1 MINIKTIYNNS
12 PAIKNILLQLN
23 NNKKIA
29 LKGITGS
36 AITFILSSVFE
47 KSQKNLFCILNDK
60 EEAAY
65 FYNDLI
71 KITDK
76 KYNNFFP
83 SSFKRNIDNNQKN
96 KSNLILR
103 TETLTNLNTKRK
115 QITITYP
122 ESIIEKVLIKA
133 QLEKNTIKLKINNTY
148 KFDEIYNK
156 LIDNNFNLVDFVYE
170 PGQFSIR
177 GSIIDIFS
185 YSGKKPYRIDF
196 FDDKIESIRN
206 FDIDTQL
213 SDKKLNSVT
222 ITFDNT
228 QLTDKKHISIFDYI
242 DKNTI
247 IVAQDFDFIYSA
259 IQKYLEQN
267 NETIKQNNNLNNN
280 IITNLDII
288 KKQISDFNTIEYGNQ
303 NYFNTQNIIKFNTI
317 PQPAFNK
324 NFDFLIKNISDL
336 QAKQYKTYIFS
347 DNQIQ
352 LNRLKSI
359 FDDKQ
364 AKIKFIP
371 VNTGIYKGFIDN
383 DLQIAIYTDHQI
395 FERYFKYK
403 IKTNFTKK
411 GAITLKELNELNP
424 GDYVVHQDHGIGIFG
439 GLEKINNNGVEQE
452 SIRLV
457 YRDNDILYVNI
468 HSLHKISK
476 YKSGEGEP
484 PKIYKLGTK
493 AWQNLKK
500 RTKSKIKEI
509 AIDLIKLYAQRKQQK
524 GFAFSPDSFMN
535 KELEASFIYE
545 DTPDQQKATKAVK
558 QDMENET
565 PMDRLICGD
574 VGFGKTEIAIRAAF
588 KAVLDGKQ
596 VAILVPTTILALQHF
611 KTFSDRLKD
620 YPVKIEYISRLKS
633 AKQQTIIK
641 DELKKGNINILIG
654 THRLIGKDIIFNDL
668 GLLIIDEEQ
677 KFGVAIKEKLREIK
691 VNVDTLTLTAT
702 PIPRTLQFSMMG
714 ARDLSI
720 INTPP
725 PNRYPIITEVHT
737 FNSQIIKDAIE
748 YEINRGGQVFFIH
761 NRVQN
766 IYEIEKMIN
775 RLLPDIK
782 TIVAHGQMEGKKIE
796 KIMLDFIS
804 GDYGVLIATTIIESG
819 LDIPNANTIII
830 NNAQNF
836 GLSTL
841 HQLRGR
847 VGRSNKKAFAYLL
860 APQSSLLTK
869 DARRRLK
876 AIEDFA
882 ELGSGFNIA
891 LQDLDIRGAGNL
903 LGAEQSGF
911 IADIGLETYK
921 KILNETIQELKENEY
936 KELFANTNN
945 DNILEQ
951 GYFLNDCVIDTDMQL
966 LFPDTYIES
975 ITERMKLY
983 KELDNIKDDDSLNK
997 FTDKL
1002 IDRFGKLPNESKE
1015 LVKVVQLRRFAI
1027 NLGIE
1032 KIVLKNKKMSCYF
1045 ISNQES
1051 SFYSSKIFTKI
1062 LEFLQFN
1069 PKFCSLK
1076 EKNNKLS
1083 LNFVEIKNINSAI
1096 EKLKHIQTNINDKN
1110 NTSTQ

>member
-1 MINIKTIYNNS
+1 MINIKSAYNNS
-12 PAIKNILLQLN
+12 NLIKTITEQFT
-23 NNKKIA
+23 NKQQIV

-36 AITFILSSVFE
+36 SSSFILSAIFE
-47 KSQKNLFCILNDK
+47 NSQTSLFCILNDK

-65 FYNDLI
+65 FYNDLF
-71 KITDK
+71 KIINK
-76 KYNNFFP
+76 NKINFFP
-83 SSFKRNIDNNQKN
+83 SSFKRNIDLNQKN

-122 ESIIEKVLIKA
+122 EAIVEKVLIKS
-133 QLEKNTIKLKINNTY
+133 QLDKNSIKLKVNTSY
-148 KFDEIYNK
+148 NFDDIYDK

-170 PGQFSIR
+170 PGQFSVR

-185 YSGKKPYRIDF
+185 YSNEKPYRIDF
-196 FDDKIESIRN
+196 FGEQIESIRTFN
-206 FDIDTQL
+206 VETQL
-213 SDKKLNSVT
+213 SDEKINSVI
-222 ITFDNT
+222 ITPDSTN
-228 QLTDKKHISIFDYI
+228 LTEQKHISIFDYI
-242 DKNTI
+242 DKKTVI
-247 IVAQDFDFIYSA
+247 FAQDFDFV
-259 IQKYLEQN
+259 YLSIKKFLNQN
-267 NETIKQNNNLNNN
+267 SEIINNSENLKQH
-280 IITNLDII
+280 IITDIDEI
-288 KKQISDFNTIEYGNQ
+288 KYKIFDYNVVEYGNK
-303 NYFNTQNIIKFNTI
+303 NYYQTNNIVKFNI
-317 PQPAFNK
+317 VPQPSFNK
-324 NFDFLIKNISDL
+324 NFDFLIQNLNDL
-336 QAKQYKTYIFS
+336 QNQQYKIYIFS
-347 DNQIQ
+347 DNKTQ
-352 LNRLKSI
+352 LERLKSI

-364 AKIKFIP
+364 VNINFLP

-383 DLQIAIYTDHQI
+383 DLRIVVYTDHQI

-403 IKTNFTKK
+403 VKTNFTKK

-424 GDYVVHQDHGIGIFG
+424 GDYVVHQDYGIGIFG
-439 GLEKINNNGVEQE
+439 GLEKIDNNGIEQE

-457 YRDNDILYVNI
+457 YRDNDVLYVNI

-484 PKIYKLGTK
+484 PKIYKLGTN

-500 RTKSKIKEI
+500 RTKAKIKEI
-509 AIDLIKLYAQRKQQK
+509 AIDLIELYAKRKQQK

-545 DTPDQQKATKAVK
+545 DTPDQEKATLAVK
-558 QDMENET
+558 QDMENEI
-565 PMDRLICGD
+565 PMDRLVCGD

-596 VAILVPTTILALQHF
+596 VAVLVPTTILALQHF
-611 KTFSDRLKD
+611 KTFSDRLRD
-620 YPVKIEYISRLKS
+620 FPVKIDYISRLKS
-633 AKQQTIIK
+633 TKQQTIIK
-641 DELKKGNINILIG
+641 NELKQGNINILIG
-654 THRLIGKDIIFNDL
+654 THRLIGKDIIFKDL

-725 PNRYPIITEVHT
+725 PNRYPIITELHN
-737 FNSQIIKDAIE
+737 FNTQIIKDAIE
-748 YEINRGGQVFFIH
+748 YEISRGGQVFFIH

-766 IYEIEKMIN
+766 IYEVEKMIN
-775 RLLPDIK
+775 RLLPEVK
-782 TIVAHGQMEGKKIE
+782 TVVAHGQMEGKQLE
-796 KIMLDFIS
+796 KIMLDFVA

-819 LDIPNANTIII
+819 LDIPNVNTIII

-860 APQSSLLTK
+860 APQSTMLSK

-911 IADIGLETYK
+911 IADIGLETYQ
-921 KILNETIQELKENEY
+921 KILNEAIQELKEKEY
-936 KELFANTNN
+936 KELFANTSN
-945 DNILEQ
+945 DNILETTN
-951 GYFLNDCVIDTDMQL
+951 FVNDCVIDTDMQL
-966 LFPDTYIES
+966 LFPETYIES

-983 KELDNIKDDDSLNK
+983 KELDNIKNDKVLDD
-997 FTDKL
+997 FIEKL
-1002 IDRFGKLPNESKE
+1002 IDRFGKLPKESQE
-1015 LVKVVQLRRFAI
+1015 LIKVVRLRHIAI
-1027 NLGIE
+1027 DLGIE
-1032 KIVLKNKKMSCYF
+1032 KILLKNKRMSCYF

-1051 SFYSSKIFTKI
+1051 AFYSSPVFTEI
-1062 LEFLQFN
+1062 LKFLQFN
-1069 PKFCSLK
+1069 PRYCVLK

-1083 LNFVEIKNINSAI
+1083 LNFIEINNINLAI
-1096 EKLKHIQTNINDKN
+1096 EKLKFIQTTINDKN
-1110 NTSTQ
+1110 YTSTQ